1 LFKEDLCFFTI
12 VERGG
17 FLLRIFLHLT
27 SKEKQA
33 CDTALKGAEG
43 YDHTKVGSW
52 NSLIIVRLTPY
63 ASNTYTN
70 KSL

>member
-1 LFKEDLCFFTI
+1 
-12 VERGG
+12 
-17 FLLRIFLHLT
+17 LHLT